1 MLVDLTKTEIENR
14 ITKSEQE
21 KVLMK
26 EEMADMR
33 NQLLNIG
40 KITKQIFSVLSDE
53 QKAVLIRDFK
63 SKL

>member
-1 MLVDLTKTEIENR
+1 
-14 ITKSEQE
+14 
-21 KVLMK
+21 MK